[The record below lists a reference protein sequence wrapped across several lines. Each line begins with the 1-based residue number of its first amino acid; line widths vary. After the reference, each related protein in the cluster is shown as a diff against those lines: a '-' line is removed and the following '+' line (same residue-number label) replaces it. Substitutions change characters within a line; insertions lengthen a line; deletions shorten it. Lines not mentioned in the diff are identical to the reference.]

1 VKPDRTGQPFQI
13 VGENIHA
20 TRVLK
25 RTGKHAAELEDG
37 SVGIGFD
44 TPEGERLVL
53 PVHPALAAARDFAG
67 GKIKHVQSAV
77 RHGMDDGAWAETAAA
92 YIRTLAH
99 RQEVT
104 GADWLDLNVDEVS
117 PDSGMRAEAITW
129 LVTTVE
135 RSATVP
141 VSIDSSDVAV
151 LAAGVAASSQPRGR
165 LMLNSASIERPDV
178 LDIAAASG
186 SAVILA
192 ASGLGG
198 MPADAAERVANA
210 VTLIQLALAKG
221 IPGDRLFVDPLVL
234 PVAVTPES
242 PVYVIEAARALRER
256 YGESIHLTGGLSNV
270 SFGMPARKLLND
282 TFIDLCAEAGIDSG
296 IIDPVASDLA
306 RVFAADRGTEA
317 YRLAADMLLGRD
329 PFGGEYVLA
338 FREGHLGAE

>member
-1 VKPDRTGQPFQI
+1 VKPDRTGKPFQI

-37 SVGIGFD
+37 SVGIAFD

-53 PVHPALAAARDFAG
+53 PVHPDLAAARDFAG

-77 RHGMDDGAWAETAAA
+77 RHGLDDGAWADTAAA

-104 GADWLDLNVDEVS
+104 GADWLDLNVDEIS
-117 PDSGMRAEAITW
+117 PDSGMRAEAIGW

-135 RSATVP
+135 RTATVP

-151 LAAGVAASSQPRGR
+151 LAAGVAASTRPRGR
-165 LMLNSASIERPDV
+165 VMLNSASIERPDV
-178 LDIAAASG
+178 LDIAAG
-186 SAVILA
+186 GDCAVILA

-198 MPADAAERVANA
+198 MPADAGERVANA
-210 VTLIQLALAKG
+210 ARLIELAQARG
-221 IPGDRLFVDPLVL
+221 IAGDLLYVDPLVL
-234 PVAVTPES
+234 PVAVTPEA
-242 PVYVIEAARALRER
+242 PGYVIDAAKTLRAE
-256 YGESIHLTGGLSNV
+256 YGDTIHLTGGLSNV

-282 TFIDLCAEAGIDSG
+282 TFIDLCAAAGIDSG

-306 RVFAADRGTEA
+306 RVFSADRDAEA

-338 FREGHLGAE
+338 FREGRLGAE

>member
-1 VKPDRTGQPFQI
+1 MKPDRTGRPFQV

-37 SVGIGFD
+37 STGIAFE

-53 PVHPALAAARDFAG
+53 PVHPDLAAARDFAAG
-67 GKIKHVQSAV
+67 RIKHVQSAV
-77 RHGMDDGAWAETAAA
+77 RHGLDDGPWAETAAA
-92 YIRTLAH
+92 YVRTLAH

-117 PDSGMRAEAITW
+117 PDSGMRADAITW

-151 LAAGVAASSQPRGR
+151 LAAGVAASAKPRGR

-178 LDIAAASG
+178 LDIAAGADC
-186 SAVILA
+186 AVILA

-198 MPADAAERVANA
+198 MPANAEERVANA
-210 VTLIQLALAKG
+210 VTLVDLASERA
-221 IPGDRLFVDPLVL
+221 IPGDRLYVDPLVL

-242 PVYVIEAARALRER
+242 PVYVIDAARALRAR
-256 YGESIHLTGGLSNV
+256 YGDAIHLTGGLSNV

-296 IIDPVASDLA
+296 IIDPVASDLP
-306 RVFAADRGTEA
+306 RVFSADRDSEA

-329 PFGGEYVLA
+329 PFGGEYVAA
-338 FREGHLGAE
+338 FREGRLGTD